1 MHQEDTI
8 ATVGMAHYDVEAND
22 RALQALLA
30 EARLE
35 VRREYAAE
43 AVRRLEIR
51 RHCVAAV
58 VQRLVSD
65 DVAAT
70 EFGDLVDELTV
81 A

>member
-1 MHQEDTI
+1 MHQEHTI
-8 ATVGMAHYDVEAND
+8 GAVATADHDVEAND
-22 RALQALLA
+22 HELHALLA

-35 VRREYAAE
+35 VRREFAVE
-43 AVRRLEIR
+43 SVRRLEIR

-65 DVAAT
+65 DVT
-70 EFGDLVDELTV
+70 SLEFADLVDELTV